1 MGANQTE
8 TPILL
13 TSFCRP
19 NMTREAILRALNS
32 GYEGLLYVSHDGPIR
47 GFFDVEHRA
56 TRDIITKLKIKYPQI
71 QVIYRDS
78 NHGITKH
85 IIDSMKKVLEDHDS
99 LIFLEEDMVISKS
112 GLDFLAEVS
121 KSPQP
126 EHRVAFT
133 RRRHTQSPNLTRSTR
148 FPEQWGISINKQMF
162 ELLRSNFQ
170 SADVDWKIVWRIMRG
185 FGVSP
190 LQRFSSALYWH
201 RLMKSQISS
210 PHGWDA
216 LLQYTCW
223 KAGRLSLVSND
234 CFVTDLGGKGEPGG
248 YSKRALTG
256 MEQSVAHVFLG
267 EKCNTQ
273 VCHLCEIEDFQ
284 NRNINL
290 RETLRSIL
298 RVRTRLSNSVRFLM
312 VKNLNNQG
320 ILRKLLR

>member
-1 MGANQTE
+1 MGTNQTE

-19 NMTREAILRALNS
+19 NMTREAILRTLNS

-56 TRDIITKLKIKYPQI
+56 TRDIITKLKNEYPQI

-78 NHGITKH
+78 NRGITRH
-85 IIDSMKKVLEDHDS
+85 IIDSMTKVLENHDS
-99 LIFLEEDMVISKS
+99 LIFLEEDMVISKC
-112 GLDFLAEVS
+112 GLEFLAGVS
-121 KSPQP
+121 KTSQP

-133 RRRHTQSPNLTRSTR
+133 RRRHTQSPNLMRSTR
-148 FPEQWGISINKQMF
+148 FPEQWGISINKPMF
-162 ELLRSNFQ
+162 ELFRSNFE
-170 SADVDWKIVWRIMRG
+170 SANVEWKIVWGIMKG
-185 FGVSP
+185 FEVSL

-201 RLMKSQISS
+201 RLMKSQISG

-223 KAGRLSLVSND
+223 KSGRLSLVSHD
-234 CFVTDLGGKGEPGG
+234 CFVTDLGGIGEPGG
-248 YSKRALTG
+248 YSKRAPNRT
-256 MEQSVAHVFLG
+256 EQSVAHLFLG
-267 EKCNTQ
+267 EKYNTQ
-273 VCHLCEIEDFQ
+273 ICQLCEIEDFQ
-284 NRNINL
+284 NRNITL
-290 RETLRSIL
+290 RETLRSIF
-298 RVRTRLSNSVRFLM
+298 RIRTRLSNSVRFLM